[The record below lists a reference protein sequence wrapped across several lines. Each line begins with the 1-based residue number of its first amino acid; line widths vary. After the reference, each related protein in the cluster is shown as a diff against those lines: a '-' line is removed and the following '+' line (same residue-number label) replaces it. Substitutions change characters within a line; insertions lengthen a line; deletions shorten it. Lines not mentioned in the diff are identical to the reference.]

1 MVDCNCDL
9 KKYREQDYVMQFL
22 MGLNECYLVIKMQ
35 ILLMDP
41 LPPLNHVFS
50 MVLQYERQN
59 GLDEGDQN
67 QVDINAADGNR
78 FYKGKNSGGK
88 VCTYCGKT
96 WHTIE
101 SCFRKHSFPLA
112 SKPKGYGSAV
122 NNITGDGD
130 DPDEKLEGGYVSKK
144 NSPVS
149 GLANEECRTLL
160 NLLQKTNIQRSTVA
174 DPQSVQVNQA
184 CVGSP
189 IPWLNEGTDCAFSCS
204 IVKGNQLWIMDSEV
218 TGHICTSMD
227 WFESYRKINHIP
239 ESLPNGSVVM
249 AQLAGD
255 VKFSDTLILRYALFL
270 PEFNIN
276 LVSISKLTKA
286 AQCNLISHLLK
297 MSVQFRI
304 QR

>member
-149 GLANEECRTLL
+149 GLANEECR
-160 NLLQKTNIQRSTVA
+160 
-174 DPQSVQVNQA
+174 
-184 CVGSP
+184 
-189 IPWLNEGTDCAFSCS
+189 
-204 IVKGNQLWIMDSEV
+204 M
-218 TGHICTSMD
+218 
-227 WFESYRKINHIP
+227 
-239 ESLPNGSVVM
+239 VV
-249 AQLAGD
+249 
-255 VKFSDTLILRYALFL
+255 
-270 PEFNIN
+270 
-276 LVSISKLTKA
+276 
-286 AQCNLISHLLK
+286 
-297 MSVQFRI
+297 
-304 QR
+304 